1 MQMMNDNKEMT
12 AEQCRKDSFVR
23 HELRELLQAIDR
35 DITDVSYSV
44 EENGE
49 EFALI
54 TWQNGYKRRINV
66 SGDSLRALV
75 WDTLRRI

>member
-1 MQMMNDNKEMT
+1 MTEEQQKKDN
-12 AEQCRKDSFVR
+12 FVR
-23 HELRELLQAIDR
+23 HELRALLQAIDK
-35 DITDVSYSV
+35 DITDVSYAV

-54 TWQNGYKRRINV
+54 TWQNGYNRRINV
-66 SGDSLRALV
+66 SGDSLKALV

>member
-1 MQMMNDNKEMT
+1 MKNDNKEMA

-49 EFALI
+49 EFVLI
-54 TWQNGYKRRINV
+54 TWQNGYKHRINV

>member
-1 MQMMNDNKEMT
+1 MT
-12 AEQCRKDSFVR
+12 EEQQKKDSFVR
-23 HELRELLQAIDR
+23 HELRALLQAIDR
-35 DITDVSYSV
+35 DITDVSYAV

-54 TWQNGYKRRINV
+54 TWQNGKRRINV

>member
-1 MQMMNDNKEMT
+1 MT
-12 AEQCRKDSFVR
+12 EEQQKKDRFVR
-23 HELRELLQAIDR
+23 HELRALLQAIDR
-35 DITDVSYSV
+35 DITDVSYAV

>member
-1 MQMMNDNKEMT
+1 MTEEQQKKE
-12 AEQCRKDSFVR
+12 SFVR
-23 HELRELLQAIDR
+23 RELRALLQAIDR
-35 DITDVSYSV
+35 DITDVSYAV

-54 TWQNGYKRRINV
+54 TWQNGYKCRINV
-66 SGDSLRALV
+66 SGDSPKALV

>member
-1 MQMMNDNKEMT
+1 MT
-12 AEQCRKDSFVR
+12 EEQQKKDSFVR
-23 HELRELLQAIDR
+23 HELRALLQAIDR

>member
-23 HELRELLQAIDR
+23 HELRDLLQAIDR

-66 SGDSLRALV
+66 SGDNLRALV